1 MPDCHPAELTRERL
15 SARQVK
21 AYDWAVATYGAD
33 RVVQRRYQAFR
44 LLEEVM
50 ELCQTQGLS
59 LEDFVRC
66 GEYVAARKVGDTR
79 EELGDVQI
87 CLDILAENLGLSLDA
102 CHTTALNRIQGLDP
116 VKCKLKD
123 DGKIAVGLI

>member
-1 MPDCHPAELTRERL
+1 MSDCNAVEMTHDRL
-15 SARQVK
+15 AARQRK
-21 AYDWAVATYGAD
+21 AFAWAEATYGAD
-33 RVVQRRYQAFR
+33 RVKQRRYQAFR

-66 GEYVAARKVGDTR
+66 ADYVAARKVGDTR
-79 EELGDVQI
+79 EEMGDVQV
-87 CLDILAENLGLSLDA
+87 CLDIMAENLGLSLDN

-123 DGKIAVGLI
+123 DGKIAAGLI

>member
-1 MPDCHPAELTRERL
+1 MSDCHAVEVTHERL
-15 SARQVK
+15 AARQAK
-21 AYDWAVATYGAD
+21 AYAWAMRTYGAD

-79 EELGDVQI
+79 EEMGDVQV
-87 CLDILAENLGLSLDA
+87 CLDIMAENLGLSLDN
-102 CHTTALNRIQGLDP
+102 CHTTALMRIQGLDP
-116 VKCKLKD
+116 DKCKLKD